1 LKESGIMRCVVQR
14 VSHAHVSVD
23 DKTIASIQKGLCVL
37 VGVGTGDDM
46 TDVAYMAAKLA
57 GLRVFEDTSGKM
69 NLDLKTID
77 GDLLL
82 VSQFTLFG
90 DARRGNRPSFTSAAE
105 PETARRLYEN
115 LATELGERHG
125 LTVRTGQFQAH
136 MNVALVNDGPVTVL
150 IDSKKVF

>member
-1 LKESGIMRCVVQR
+1 MRCVVQR

-46 TDVAYMAAKLA
+46 TDVAYTAAKLA
-57 GLRVFEDTSGKM
+57 GLRVFEDTSSKM
-69 NLDLKTID
+69 NLDLRTID
-77 GDLLL
+77 GELLL

-115 LATELGERHG
+115 LAIELGERHG

-136 MNVALVNDGPVTVL
+136 MNVELVNDGPVTVL
-150 IDSKKVF
+150 IDSKKLF